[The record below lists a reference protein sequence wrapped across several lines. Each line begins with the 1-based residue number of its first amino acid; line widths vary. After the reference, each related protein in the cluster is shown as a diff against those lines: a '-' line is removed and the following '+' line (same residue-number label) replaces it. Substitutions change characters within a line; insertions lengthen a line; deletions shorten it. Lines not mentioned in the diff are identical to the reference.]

1 MAQQGPERR
10 RNAAGT
16 RQALLDAATTLFAE
30 RGFDST
36 TVRDIAGLAE
46 ANQALVFRYFGSK
59 EALFEEVMAEVGRDQ
74 LATTPAEHLLAT
86 VLRDLLAPAADR
98 DPSLEAFLRSG
109 GNGGVVSAVREQL
122 GEEYARV
129 LRTLTARPDA
139 ALRADLVLAW
149 LLGIGLLRVVAPKEP
164 LSTADATE
172 VTTLVLGAVSTLLE
186 RIDPAPAPARAPVT
200 APRPAAVP
208 GPSPAP
214 APGRQPQGT

>member
-1 MAQQGPERR
+1 MAHQGPERR
-10 RNAAGT
+10 RNAAET

-59 EALFEEVMAEVGRDQ
+59 EALFEEVMAEVGRER
-74 LATTPAEHLLAT
+74 LATTPAEHLLAA

-98 DPSLEAFLRSG
+98 DRSLEAFLRSG
-109 GNGGVVSAVREQL
+109 GGGGAVSAVREQL

-129 LRTLTARPDA
+129 LRTLTSGPDA

-149 LLGIGLLRVVAPKEP
+149 LLGIGLMRVVAPKEP
-164 LSTADATE
+164 LSTADSAE
-172 VTTLVLGAVSTLLE
+172 VSTLVLGAVSTLLE
-186 RIDPAPAPARAPVT
+186 RVDRAPAPSPPAPAPAPIPPQVT
-200 APRPAAVP
+200 TPAAE
-208 GPSPAP
+208 
-214 APGRQPQGT
+214 RQPQET

>member
-10 RNAAGT
+10 RNAADT

-59 EALFEEVMAEVGRDQ
+59 EALFEEVMAGVGREQ
-74 LATTPAEHLLAT
+74 LATTPAEHLLAA
-86 VLRDLLAPAADR
+86 VLGDLLAPAADR

-109 GNGGVVSAVREQL
+109 GNGGAVSAVREQL
-122 GEEYARV
+122 GEDYARV

-149 LLGIGLLRVVAPKEP
+149 LLGIGLLRVVAPREP
-164 LSTADATE
+164 LSTADSAE

-186 RIDPAPAPARAPVT
+186 RIAPAPARAPVT
-200 APRPAAVP
+200 ATRPTAVP